1 MTFETIDHTA
11 DLGVR
16 VWAPDLSE
24 LFTETARAM
33 TSLMAEPEAIEGRET
48 VSITAEGV
56 DAADLLVNWLRE
68 ILYLW
73 HGRELLTAEA
83 EVLEIGETRIQ
94 SRIRCDPHDP
104 TRHEIRHELKAVT
117 YHDLRVEPTSNGW
130 EAVVIFDV

>member
-1 MTFETIDHTA
+1 MSFETIDHTA

-16 VWAPDLSE
+16 VWSPNLSS
-24 LFTETARAM
+24 LFAEAARAM
-33 TSLMAEPEAIEGRET
+33 TSLMADSDAIEGRET
-48 VSITAEGV
+48 VSISAEGA
-56 DAADLLVNWLRE
+56 DAADLMVNWLRE

-83 EVLEIGETRIQ
+83 EVLEIDETRIQ

-117 YHDLRVEPTSNGW
+117 YHDLRVEPTPDGW

>member
-1 MTFETIDHTA
+1 MSFETIDHTA
-11 DLGVR
+11 DMGVR

-33 TSLMAEPEAIEGRET
+33 TCLLAEPEAIEDRET
-48 VSITAEGV
+48 VSLSAEGA

-73 HGRELLTAEA
+73 HGGELLMAEA
-83 EVLEIGETRIQ
+83 EVLDIGETRIQ
-94 SRIRCDPHDP
+94 SRLRCDPYDP
-104 TRHEIRHELKAVT
+104 ARHEIRHELKAVT
-117 YHDLRVEPTSNGW
+117 YHDLRVKPTPDGW

>member
-1 MTFETIDHTA
+1 MSFETIDHTA

-16 VWAPDLSE
+16 VWAPSLSV
-24 LFTETARAM
+24 LFAEAARAM
-33 TSLMAEPEAIEGRET
+33 TSLMADSDAIEGRET
-48 VSITAEGV
+48 VSISAEGA
-56 DAADLLVNWLRE
+56 DAADLMVNWLRE

-83 EVLEIGETRIQ
+83 EVLEIDETRIQ

-117 YHDLRVEPTSNGW
+117 YHDLRVEPTPDGW